1 MAINRLALSN
11 ASAATDTLLYT
22 STRNAI
28 VSVIATNKNS
38 SSSSNIRVWVKP
50 SGSSTEAEYAYIAY
64 DAVVPLLNTLETFRF
79 PIVNGD
85 QVYVRTSNATVSFS
99 LNGIYE
105 SNGTSNI
112 TTGTSYPS
120 SPAIG
125 DIFVNTN
132 TTAVYYWSGSAWT
145 TSTIVGP
152 TGPTGASTTGAT
164 GPTGP
169 QISLSATAPQSLGTA
184 NAGVGTSAS
193 AFDHVHPNTFS
204 TPVNS
209 TNAANKAYVDNVTI
223 STQVISYVVSLSDGG
238 KLIEMNSSSANTVTI
253 PSSGSVAFPIGASID
268 VLQYGSGQ
276 TTIVAAGGVTIRSS
290 GNKTKLSGQ
299 YSAVSLYKRDTDEW
313 VLIGDLT
320 A

>member
-11 ASAATDTLLYT
+11 ASAATDTLLYA

-64 DAVVPLLNTLETFRF
+64 DAVVPSLNTLETFRF

-125 DIFVNTN
+125 DVFVNTS

-152 TGPTGASTTGAT
+152 TGPQGTAGAT

-169 QISLSATAPQSLGTA
+169 QVSLSATAPQALGTSS
-184 NAGVGTSAS
+184 AGVGTSAS

-204 TPVNS
+204 TPVNA
-209 TNAANKAYVDNVTI
+209 TDAANKAYVDNVTI
-223 STQVISYVVSLSDGG
+223 NTQVVSYVLSLSDAG
-238 KLIEMNSSSANTVTI
+238 KLIEMNSSSANTITI
-253 PSSGSVAFPIGASID
+253 PLNYAAAFPIGTAID
-268 VLQYGSGQ
+268 IFQYGSGQ
-276 TTIVAAGGVTIRSS
+276 TTIVATGGVTIRSIGS
-290 GNKTKLSGQ
+290 KVKLTGQ
-299 YSAVSLYKRDTDEW
+299 YSAASLYKRDTDEW
-313 VLIGDLT
+313 ILIGDLSL
-320 A
+320 